1 MALLLSV
8 VQSVVMMLLLCVFQ
22 NVVNNSDHQAVLQL
36 VDLVAGHYVF
46 TLTVTDELGLSSKD
60 STSLLV
66 KHGQSGHLDL

>member
-1 MALLLSV
+1 MVLLLSV
-8 VQSVVMMLLLCVFQ
+8 VQSVVMMLSCVVQ

>member
-1 MALLLSV
+1 MTLLLSV
-8 VQSVVMMLLLCVFQ
+8 VQNVVMMLLSCVVQ

-60 STSLLV
+60 STSLVV

>member
-1 MALLLSV
+1 MLLSV
-8 VQSVVMMLLLCVFQ
+8 VQNVVMMLLSCVVQ

-60 STSLLV
+60 STSLVV